1 MSGNRRQNR
10 KHDGP
15 DAREISE
22 AAGEIASMIQQAR
35 DRMAAAGMLK
45 EWDRLTAESDV
56 DEPEP
61 KAKPPAL
68 KRRKTATKKQP
79 PKRGRKK

>member
-10 KHDGP
+10 KQDGP

-35 DRMAAAGMLK
+35 ARMAAAGLLE
-45 EWDRLTAESDV
+45 EWDRLTAESD
-56 DEPEP
+56 DGEPEP
-61 KAKPPAL
+61 KAKPHVL
-68 KRRKTATKKQP
+68 KRRKAAAKKQ